1 MVEMAQKLFRLDVL
15 IIILIVLSIVSMFVG
30 VIPLSINEIF
40 NLSEQQQ
47 NILATSRFPRTIS
60 IIIAGASLAVSGL
73 IMQQLTRNKFV
84 SPTTAGTMDWAQLGI
99 LIGIISFP
107 AINLF
112 GRLAFALVLAMFGTL
127 LFMQIITR
135 IKLKDVIFV
144 PLIGLML
151 GGVVSSIA
159 TFIALRTNSLQVIS
173 GWMHGSFSTV
183 ISGRY
188 EILYIS
194 IPLLII
200 AVLFANQ
207 FTVAGMGEDFSKNL
221 GMNYT
226 KILYTGL
233 FITAAITALVVVTVG
248 MLPFLGLII
257 PNIVSMFKG
266 DHLQK
271 TIYPTA
277 VLGAIFV
284 MFCDILGRILIYP
297 YEISVGLMIAI
308 FGSFIFLWMIYR
320 RVKANA

>member
-1 MVEMAQKLFRLDVL
+1 MAKKLFRLDIL
-15 IIILIVLSIVSMFVG
+15 IIILIVLSIISMFVG

-40 NLSEQQQ
+40 SLSEQQK
-47 NILATSRFPRTIS
+47 NILASSRFPRTIS

-112 GRLAFALVLAMFGTL
+112 GRLVFALILSMFGTL

-159 TFIALRTNSLQVIS
+159 TFIALRTNTLQIIT

-194 IPLLII
+194 IPLLIVAI
-200 AVLFANQ
+200 LFANQ

-226 KILYTGL
+226 RVLYTGL

-257 PNIVSMFKG
+257 PNIVSMFRG

-271 TIYPTA
+271 TIYSTA

-284 MFCDILGRILIYP
+284 MICDILGRILIYP

-308 FGSFIFLWMIYR
+308 FGSSIFLWMIFR
-320 RVKANA
+320 RVRADA

>member
-15 IIILIVLSIVSMFVG
+15 IIILIILSIVSMFVG

-99 LIGIISFP
+99 LLGIISFP

-135 IKLKDVIFV
+135 IKLKDVVFV

-284 MFCDILGRILIYP
+284 MFCDILGRVLIYP

-320 RVKANA
+320 RVKTNA

>member
-1 MVEMAQKLFRLDVL
+1 MVINDNHYQLRWLSMIGKLFRLDVL
-15 IIILIVLSIVSMFVG
+15 IVLLLLLSVLSMFVG
-30 VIPLSINEIF
+30 VVELHPRDIF
-40 NLSEQQQ
+40 SLSEDQQD
-47 NILATSRFPRTIS
+47 ILLNSRLPRTVS
-60 IIIAGASLAVSGL
+60 IIIAGASLAVCGL

-107 AINLF
+107 AINLL
-112 GRLAFALVLAMFGTL
+112 GRLVFALILSMFGTL

-159 TFIALRTNSLQVIS
+159 TFIALRTNTLQIIT

-194 IPLLII
+194 IPLLIVAI
-200 AVLFANQ
+200 LFANQ

-226 KILYTGL
+226 RVLYTGL
-233 FITAAITALVVVTVG
+233 FITA
-248 MLPFLGLII
+248 
-257 PNIVSMFKG
+257 
-266 DHLQK
+266 
-271 TIYPTA
+271 
-277 VLGAIFV
+277 
-284 MFCDILGRILIYP
+284 
-297 YEISVGLMIAI
+297 
-308 FGSFIFLWMIYR
+308 
-320 RVKANA
+320 